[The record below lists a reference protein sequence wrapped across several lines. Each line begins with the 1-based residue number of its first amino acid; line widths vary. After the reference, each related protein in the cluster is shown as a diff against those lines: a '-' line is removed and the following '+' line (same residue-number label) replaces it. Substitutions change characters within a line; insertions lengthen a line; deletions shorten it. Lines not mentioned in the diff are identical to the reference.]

1 MDRRLLID
9 EVSRVSDDTS
19 LVSAVTEE
27 VTDQIAADD
36 LLGDGNL
43 EEQLDTKSIGAS
55 LGREFGAQIGRKL
68 GKAVGREVHAAISD
82 GLEQGRDLGEL
93 VADVE
98 SAAVRGVRNALDE
111 LDGGDSL
118 ASLVRGIVEENAGD
132 QLTDAATNALTGD
145 GERAD
150 DEPQVDEPADDEAD
164 GEESEGD
171 ESEDEAVA
179 ESEPTADSSNHAES
193 DDLGDL
199 RRDTL
204 EDFLEVMS
212 DEHLQSVARDMG
224 VDADLSREEMTDQI
238 VAEVSGSG

>member
-27 VTDQIAADD
+27 VTDQIAADG

-98 SAAVRGVRNALDE
+98 SAAVHGVRNALDE
-111 LDGGDSL
+111 LDGSDSL

-145 GERAD
+145 CER
-150 DEPQVDEPADDEAD
+150 ADDEAD

-193 DDLGDL
+193 DDLDDL

-212 DEHLQSVARDMG
+212 DEHLQSVARDVG

-238 VAEVSGSG
+238 VAEVAG